1 MTPIEIEQ
9 AAFDLDEVRIVIR
22 APMREQLGDYNYARK
37 AAGSAT
43 ISEWLEQRIFPITGA
58 HGVVVV
64 DGAGSVPH
72 GRTKLENL
80 RAGYA
85 R

>member
-1 MTPIEIEQ
+1 MTPVEIED
-9 AAFDLDEVRIVIR
+9 AVFSLEEIRIIISAR
-22 APMREQLGDYNYARK
+22 MREPLGDYTYERK
-37 AAGSAT
+37 AAGSTT
-43 ISEWLEQRIFPITGA
+43 ISEWLEQRIFPITGN

-64 DGAGSVPH
+64 DGTGSVPH

-80 RAGYA
+80 RASYA